1 MGVVG
6 GPTSFSIFKKKKMF
20 EKGMFKLKQN
30 ITEQNSAKWEKE
42 HKQIKEKNVFFIR
55 SKV

>member
-1 MGVVG
+1 
-6 GPTSFSIFKKKKMF
+6 MF

-42 HKQIKEKNVFFIR
+42 HKQIKEKNGFFIR